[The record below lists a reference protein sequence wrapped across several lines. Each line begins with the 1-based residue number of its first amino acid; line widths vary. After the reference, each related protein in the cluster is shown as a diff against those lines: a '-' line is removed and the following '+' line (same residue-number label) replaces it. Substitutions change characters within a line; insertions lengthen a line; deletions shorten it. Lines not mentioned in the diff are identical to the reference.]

1 MVNNRGL
8 SFIHMS
14 DIHFNKNSGDG
25 YDMDNELRQAV
36 INDLIHNAK
45 NNIDV
50 VNGVL
55 VCGDIAYSGQEQE
68 YDIAKAFLCEITN
81 IYGLG
86 LNDVF
91 CVPGN
96 HDVNQGVIKES
107 QIIESMQEY
116 IVDIDK
122 KEQNKLDD
130 CLRKVQ
136 NDPYIEGILYKAIS
150 TYNDSV
156 LEMASDF
163 SVENP
168 IWQSEMKLNDEY
180 VLSIYGMNS
189 VLASNH
195 RDHYINEI
203 TNSWEEREMVMN
215 RTQIP
220 KPREKVIYM
229 SLCHHPP
236 ECWIN
241 KNLSE
246 YMDERVK
253 IQLYGHKHIQKI
265 DANNKRLRISS
276 GALQPV
282 RDNDWFPRYNW
293 IKIYIEDNELVIWV
307 YPRKYND
314 IRAKFECDFDSLD
327 NDDKSK
333 EYKII
338 RIHLEE
344 CDNDVEENGSEI
356 KNIRKTTTLTKEIV
370 YRFCVLSNAKKKS
383 VLRKYSCIK
392 YESNKIDDLLE
403 QLELNSIEN
412 EFLEELRRM

>member
-1 MVNNRGL
+1 MANNRGL

-45 NNIDV
+45 HNIDV
-50 VNGVL
+50 VDGVL
-55 VCGDIAYSGQEQE
+55 VCGDIAYSGQEKE
-68 YDIAKAFLCEITN
+68 YDIAKVFLSEVTE

-136 NDPYIEGILYKAIS
+136 NDPYIKGILYKAIS

-282 RDNDWFPRYNW
+282 RGNDWFPRYNW

-307 YPRKYND
+307 YPRKYSD
-314 IRAKFECDFDSLD
+314 IKARFECDYDSLD

-356 KNIRKTTTLTKEIV
+356 ENIRKTTTLTKEIV